1 MALRAERRAELVAIS
16 VLFRLA
22 AGPVRALEEGGDA
35 GRGARVFQR
44 CYACH
49 TVDPA
54 ETVKLQGPNL
64 YRIVGR
70 RAASVP
76 GFSYSPALMAMGE
89 AGLVWTEGQLDRF
102 LADPEDMLPGNQ
114 MSFFG
119 LPDARDRADL
129 IAYLKA
135 TADQPR

>member
-1 MALRAERRAELVAIS
+1 MALRAEPVAIS
-16 VLFRLA
+16 VLFWLA
-22 AGPVRALEEGGDA
+22 AGPVRALEEGGNA
-35 GRGARVFQR
+35 GRGARVFQQ

-49 TVDPA
+49 SVDPA
-54 ETVKLQGPNL
+54 ETVKLQGPSL

-89 AGLVWTEGQLDRF
+89 AGLVWTAEQLDRF

-119 LPDARDRADL
+119 LADARDRADL

-135 TADQPR
+135 SADRPR